1 MKIMMQV
8 VEVDALPGKD
18 VGVFGGAEVF
28 IHACT
33 GGIWWTCSSAVTGY
47 PNISVTAE

>member
-1 MKIMMQV
+1 MMQAV
-8 VEVDALPGKD
+8 GVDALPGKD
-18 VGVFGGAEVF
+18 VGVSDSAELF